1 MTDTGC
7 KEKRNWSAW
16 HDQYEDK
23 SSPLIHRLSVVQRE
37 IRRALPRQLN
47 RSFSIIS
54 ICAGQGNDVIPVLGE
69 YGHVQRVRA
78 RLVEVDPS
86 SIGKLRDKINAAGLN
101 HLEVMQAD
109 AADTDVYRGMVPA
122 DLVLLCGVFGN
133 ISDADIH
140 NTIGSLPQ
148 LCRIGSTA
156 IWTRSRRAP
165 DITPT
170 IRQWFRESDFEEIT
184 FYAPDGELFTV
195 GTQVFRGQPLPLQ
208 SGRLFTFLV

>member
-1 MTDTGC
+1 
-7 KEKRNWSAW
+7 
-16 HDQYEDK
+16 
-23 SSPLIHRLSVVQRE
+23 
-37 IRRALPRQLN
+37 
-47 RSFSIIS
+47 
-54 ICAGQGNDVIPVLGE
+54 
-69 YGHVQRVRA
+69 
-78 RLVEVDPS
+78 
-86 SIGKLRDKINAAGLN
+86 
-101 HLEVMQAD
+101 
-109 AADTDVYRGMVPA
+109 MVPA

>member
-69 YGHVQRVRA
+69 YGHVQLVRA

-109 AADTDVYRGMVPA
+109 AAPIMPYWINSNMDSQPPCSRHYANHSAVVPRERFRR
-122 DLVLLCGVFGN
+122 DYILRTRWRV
-133 ISDADIH
+133 IH
-140 NTIGSLPQ
+140 
-148 LCRIGSTA
+148 CRHAGIQRPASPTA
-156 IWTRSRRAP
+156 KWKAFHFSRVGG
-165 DITPT
+165 
-170 IRQWFRESDFEEIT
+170 
-184 FYAPDGELFTV
+184 DGRVQEA
-195 GTQVFRGQPLPLQ
+195 
-208 SGRLFTFLV
+208 